1 MSEPAVRYR
10 IVPENPAAHLF
21 KVTCSIAAPEP
32 AGQVLSLPAWIPG
45 SYMIREFARNIVT
58 LTAACGGK
66 PLAAEKIDKHTWR
79 CAPCSGPL
87 VVSYEVYAWDLSVR
101 AAHLDDTHGFFNG
114 SSVFLMAHGL
124 THEPVAVDI
133 QPPRGDGYRPW
144 RVATALPR
152 ADAAPYGFGGYRA
165 DNYDELIDHPV
176 EMGTFTLATFDACGV
191 PHDIAITGRHRADL
205 TRLTANLKTICEY
218 QIKLFESPAP
228 MDRYVFLV
236 MALGE
241 GYGGLEHR
249 ASTALVC
256 SRDDLPNVQDKERSE
271 KYRGFLGLASHEY
284 FHTWNVKRIKPAAFV
299 PYDLSRE
306 NYTRQLWAFE
316 GITSYYDDLVL
327 VRTGLI
333 SREQYL
339 ILIGETIT
347 RVLRG
352 SGRLKQSMADSSFDA
367 WIKYYRPDENT
378 PNAVVNYYA
387 KGSLAALALDLTIR
401 QKTGSRKSLDDVMRA
416 LWQGYGATGIG
427 VPEGGVERVT
437 NEVAEVDLAQFF
449 AAAVHGTEDL
459 PLRELLAEFGMDH
472 TLRAAESAADNG
484 GKPASKKFAS
494 SRAVLGAKVSG
505 NGEARLVHVYDDGA
519 ARAAG
524 LSAGDVVIA
533 VDGLK
538 VSGGNL
544 DARIASYPVG
554 ATLKLHAF
562 RRDELM
568 EFSVNVRAAPEDTCH
583 LALTAVVDDAIKQ
596 RRESWLAGNDP
607 V

>member
-205 TRLTANLKTICEY
+205 TRLTADLN
-218 QIKLFESPAP
+218 
-228 MDRYVFLV
+228 DV
-236 MALGE
+236 
-241 GYGGLEHR
+241 
-249 ASTALVC
+249 
-256 SRDDLPNVQDKERSE
+256 SRDGKALITLTGHTNKVNSVALSPDGRRVVTVGSD
-271 KYRGFLGLASHEY
+271 GFVRLWDAAS
-284 FHTWNVKRIKPAAFV
+284 WR
-299 PYDLSRE
+299 
-306 NYTRQLWAFE
+306 
-316 GITSYYDDLVL
+316 TSVAS
-327 VRTGLI
+327 I
-333 SREQYL
+333 S
-339 ILIGETIT
+339 
-347 RVLRG
+347 
-352 SGRLKQSMADSSFDA
+352 M
-367 WIKYYRPDENT
+367 P
-378 PNAVVNYYA
+378 P
-387 KGSLAALALDLTIR
+387 IR
-401 QKTGSRKSLDDVMRA
+401 
-416 LWQGYGATGIG
+416 
-427 VPEGGVERVT
+427 
-437 NEVAEVDLAQFF
+437 
-449 AAAVHGTEDL
+449 
-459 PLRELLAEFGMDH
+459 
-472 TLRAAESAADNG
+472 
-484 GKPASKKFAS
+484 
-494 SRAVLGAKVSG
+494 
-505 NGEARLVHVYDDGA
+505 
-519 ARAAG
+519 
-524 LSAGDVVIA
+524 
-533 VDGLK
+533 
-538 VSGGNL
+538 
-544 DARIASYPVG
+544 
-554 ATLKLHAF
+554 
-562 RRDELM
+562 
-568 EFSVNVRAAPEDTCH
+568 
-583 LALTAVVDDAIKQ
+583 
-596 RRESWLAGNDP
+596 
-607 V
+607 